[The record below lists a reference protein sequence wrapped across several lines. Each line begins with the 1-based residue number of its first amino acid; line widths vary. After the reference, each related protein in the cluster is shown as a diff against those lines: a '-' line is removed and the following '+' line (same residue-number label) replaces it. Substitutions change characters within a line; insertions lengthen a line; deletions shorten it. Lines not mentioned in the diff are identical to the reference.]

1 MNDKAPD
8 FLPNAAPLGN
18 MSLRDTAFADF
29 IAPDALA
36 AMLGVSERTLQRWHA
51 ARRGPTRCKVGKLI
65 RYRIEA
71 VRDWLAA
78 NEERP
83 VARRAVRRGR

>member
-1 MNDKAPD
+1 MDDNTPSPHALSLDAIRSGDILPD
-8 FLPNAAPLGN
+8 YIDP
-18 MSLRDTAFADF
+18 DT
-29 IAPDALA
+29 LTGV
-36 AMLGVSERTLQRWHA
+36 LGVSKRTLQRWHA
-51 ARRGPTRCKVGKLI
+51 ARRGPARCKVGNLI

-83 VARRAVRRGR
+83 VVRRADRRSH

>member
-1 MNDKAPD
+1 MQATSP
-8 FLPNAAPLGN
+8 LLTTVPLGSF
-18 MSLRDTAFADF
+18 SLPDTAFPEYLT
-29 IAPDALA
+29 PDALA
-36 AMLGVSERTLQRWHA
+36 AMLGISERTLQRWHA
-51 ARRGPTRCKVGKLI
+51 ARRGPARCKVGKLI

-83 VARRAVRRGR
+83 VVRRADRRGH

>member
-1 MNDKAPD
+1 MTMQATSPLLLPAP
-8 FLPNAAPLGN
+8 ASSISPL
-18 MSLRDTAFADF
+18 DTALPDYLT
-29 IAPDALA
+29 PDALA
-36 AMLGVSERTLQRWHA
+36 AMLGISERTLQRWHA
-51 ARRGPTRCKVGKLI
+51 ARRGPARCKVGKLI

-83 VARRAVRRGR
+83 VVRRADRRGH